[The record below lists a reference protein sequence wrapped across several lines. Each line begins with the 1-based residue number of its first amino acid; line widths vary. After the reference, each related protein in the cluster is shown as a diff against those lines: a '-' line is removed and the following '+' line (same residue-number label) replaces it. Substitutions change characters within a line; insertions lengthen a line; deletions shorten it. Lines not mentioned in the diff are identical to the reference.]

1 MAEVFF
7 DNPPISRGRAED
19 QLRAIQG
26 YLETL
31 SYKLNQAMN
40 QISIEQ
46 LAPENRGAISQAVE
60 NAKKQE
66 DNRQQLKSLII
77 KNAEIVKTEM
87 DEYRAELN
95 QSIQAV
101 SELFGTY
108 QETISAEIT
117 ATAEGIRQAYE
128 ALETIVSTANG
139 QNEEYRTRMSSF
151 IYSGILSNSPY
162 TTGIAIGQ
170 NVTNSD
176 GTLND
181 NNKMATFTADRITFY
196 LNNVELGYYEGNMF
210 HIANGEVTES
220 MKMGNFVWKVF
231 SDGSMGLIKE

>member
-1 MAEVFF
+1 MANVFF
-7 DNPPISRGRAED
+7 DNPPLQTGSAE
-19 QLRAIQG
+19 QRLEKLQQ
-26 YLETL
+26 YLMTL
-31 SYKLNQAMN
+31 SMKLNEALTGETAAQEAADV
-40 QISIEQ
+40 QKAIKVAEQ
-46 LAPENRGAISQAVE
+46 TAQ
-60 NAKKQE
+60 KTE

-77 KNAEIVKTEM
+77 KNAEIVQTEM

-101 SELFGTY
+101 SEMFGTY

-139 QNEEYRTRMSSF
+139 ENEEYRTRMSSF

-162 TTGIAIGQ
+162 KTGIAIGQ

-196 LNNVELGYYEGNMF
+196 LNNVELGYYEGSMF
-210 HIANGEVTES
+210 HIANGEVSES